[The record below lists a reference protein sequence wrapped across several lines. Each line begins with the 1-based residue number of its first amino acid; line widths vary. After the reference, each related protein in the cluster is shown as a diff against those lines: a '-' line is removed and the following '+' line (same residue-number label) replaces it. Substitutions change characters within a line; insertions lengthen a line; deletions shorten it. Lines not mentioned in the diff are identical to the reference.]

1 MRSVKSWAEVNGI
14 CVVKALLLE
23 LNELKLDIL
32 EVSLFEE
39 PDWHAGIAQTL
50 PLKVKKLLLVTR
62 MNTR

>member
-14 CVVKALLLE
+14 GVVQALLLE
-23 LNELKLDIL
+23 LNELKLDIV
-32 EVSLFEE
+32 EVILFQE

-50 PLKVKKLLLVTR
+50 PLKVKQLLLVTR